1 MDNTKAIHW
10 KAGAKYQI
18 VHPIRSKWI
27 TLTLLF
33 AGLLDFSCGA
43 RLPAT
48 VYSNKGLAL
57 LQKIEGSKVS
67 WLTIGQSV
75 EERPILALEKG
86 SGDKTTIIFGGFHG
100 DEMLGVELVLAY
112 AEYLNADENTPS
124 DSKVLIIP
132 ALNPD
137 GLVRGTRTNARDV
150 DINRN
155 FPTSNWTDAARAS
168 RYFPGKRAASEP
180 ETQIAISLIEQY
192 RPDRIISVH
201 IPLEAVNYDGP
212 AKEIAEKMAKHTGY
226 PVKADIGYPT
236 PGSFGTYA
244 GKELGLPVITLEL
257 PHGTLDKIWEPN
269 RNALNE
275 TIKYK

>member
-1 MDNTKAIHW
+1 MDNPTAIHW
-10 KAGAKYQI
+10 KPRAKYQT
-18 VHPIRSKWI
+18 VHPIPPKWI
-27 TLTLLF
+27 TITLLA
-33 AGLLDFSCGA
+33 AGLLNFSCGA
-43 RLPAT
+43 RLPT
-48 VYSNKGLAL
+48 TEYSNTGMAL
-57 LQKIEGSKVS
+57 LQKIEDSKVS
-67 WLTIGQSV
+67 WQTIGQSV
-75 EERPILALEKG
+75 ERRPILALEKG
-86 SGDKTTIIFGGFHG
+86 SGDQTTIIFGGFHG

-112 AEYLNADENTPS
+112 AEYLNADENNLS
-124 DSKVLIIP
+124 YSKVLIIP

-168 RYFPGKRAASEP
+168 RYNPGKRAASEP
-180 ETQIAISLIEQY
+180 ETQIAIALIEQY

-212 AKEIAEKMAKHTGY
+212 AEEIAEKMAKHTGY

-257 PHGTLDKIWEPN
+257 PHGTLDKIWESN
-269 RNALNE
+269 RDALNE
-275 TIKYK
+275 AIKYK